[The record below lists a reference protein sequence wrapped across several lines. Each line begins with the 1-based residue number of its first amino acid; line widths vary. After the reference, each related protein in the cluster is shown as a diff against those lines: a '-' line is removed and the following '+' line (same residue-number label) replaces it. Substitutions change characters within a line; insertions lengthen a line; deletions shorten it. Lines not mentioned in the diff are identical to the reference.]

1 MNNMVDLEPDN
12 TDLTV
17 DIPQPSVNVQVFGEG
32 SIGDAFGGFL
42 TGIVGGFL
50 SLMKKIISSE
60 TSMKALVMLTALG
73 IVIASLILAYRSIG
87 RTPIEG

>member
-1 MNNMVDLEPDN
+1 MVDLDN
-12 TDLTV
+12 NDNATDLTV
-17 DIPQPSVNVQVFGEG
+17 DIPQPKVNVQVFGEG

-42 TGIVGGFL
+42 TGIIGGFL

-87 RTPIEG
+87 RSPIEG